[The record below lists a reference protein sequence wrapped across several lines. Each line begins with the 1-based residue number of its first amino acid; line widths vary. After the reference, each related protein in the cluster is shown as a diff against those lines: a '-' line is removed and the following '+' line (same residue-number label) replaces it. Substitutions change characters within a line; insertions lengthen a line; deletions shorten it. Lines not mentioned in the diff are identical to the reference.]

1 MTLKELDVIQEKIG
15 YKFNKQY
22 LLVQA
27 FTRKSFSQEHFN
39 WEDNEKLE
47 FVGDKVLDF
56 IVVKKLTGLY
66 GFMSETCVQSLES
79 IKKEE
84 EINEETFEINCE
96 RGKCFEFVLSE
107 GEMTEIKKQ
116 VVQTNFLSKA
126 IERLELENYLL
137 MGKGDIKNNVHN
149 EPHVKEDLLEAII
162 GAVAIDSTWNM
173 EIVEKVIDKMLNVDF
188 YIKNGVEDG
197 IDYVSFVQNF
207 HQKEYKTD
215 PNYIFYHNESDVIF
229 QCGLELKG
237 LNTFEGFGYSKKE
250 AIRVAAKRAYEF
262 LQKLQQTTN
271 KFLDVVGSFD
281 FETSISKLQM
291 LQDKKMISGLE
302 YIFREGDQTESNNGN
317 PMWYCQCKVDGINE
331 YIEYGDFK
339 KANAKK
345 ASAFTMLEI
354 LTTGRDKI
362 GEKISEEFYKEN
374 NILNTLT
381 DGGNNDEQ

>member
-15 YKFNKQY
+15 YKFNEQY

-27 FTRKSFSQEHFN
+27 FTRKSFATENQN

-56 IVVKKLTGLY
+56 IVVKKLTNMY
-66 GFMSETCVQSLES
+66 GFKAETFAQSLDS
-79 IKKEE
+79 IQKGEKASAS
-84 EINEETFEINCE
+84 NCVDE
-96 RGKCFEFVLSE
+96 VNFEFVHSE

-116 VVQTNFLSKA
+116 VVQTSFLARA
-126 IERLELENYLL
+126 IENLELEQYLL
-137 MGKGDIKNNVHN
+137 MGKGDIKNNVQN
-149 EPHVKEDLLEAII
+149 ETHVKEDLFEAIM
-162 GAVAIDSTWNM
+162 GAIAIDSTWNM
-173 EIVEKVIDKMLNVDF
+173 IAIEKAIDKMLNINY
-188 YIKNGVEDG
+188 YIQNGVDDG
-197 IDYVSFVQNF
+197 IDYVSYIQNW
-207 HQKEYKTD
+207 HQKEYGKEPD
-215 PNYIFYHNESDVIF
+215 YVFYANGSEEIF
-229 QCGLELKG
+229 QCDLELKG
-237 LNTFEGFGYSKKE
+237 LNVFEGFGYSKKE
-250 AIRVAAKRAYEF
+250 AIRLAAKRAYEF

-291 LQDKKMISGLE
+291 LQDKKMISGLD

-317 PMWYCQCKVDGINE
+317 PMWYCQCKVDGIDE

-362 GEKISEEFYKEN
+362 GEKIAEEFYKEN